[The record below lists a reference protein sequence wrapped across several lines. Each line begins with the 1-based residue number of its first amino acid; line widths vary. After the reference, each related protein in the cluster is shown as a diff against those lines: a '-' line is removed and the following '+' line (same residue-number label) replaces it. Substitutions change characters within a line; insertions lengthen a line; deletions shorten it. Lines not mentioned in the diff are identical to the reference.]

1 MKIRYNNLYA
11 NSCTSHA
18 SLFTFRRGTSILE
31 ANIRNVND
39 WRSVIQ
45 HVLDSKV
52 EELRLLGYEKAN
64 SEEVWQCLL
73 QKVWRKNNEKR
84 LHEVVQDILHLSG
97 NQYMSF
103 LTVEMHQQNED
114 LMAQIEA
121 LKQWEERH

>member
-1 MKIRYNNLYA
+1 M
-11 NSCTSHA
+11 
-18 SLFTFRRGTSILE
+18 E

-103 LTVEMHQQNED
+103 LTVEMHQQNDD

>member
-11 NSCTSHA
+11 NRCTSHA